1 MIARRTGETAGTVT
15 DIRRIAEALHD
26 SDGLWTVDPVSIL
39 EAQLERARDSYPEA
53 TFETREL
60 PETTTVAGDHLLE
73 VALAEVLENAIEHAD
88 GRG

>member
-1 MIARRTGETAGTVT
+1 M
-15 DIRRIAEALHD
+15 
-26 SDGLWTVDPVSIL
+26 DPVSIL

-60 PETTTVAGDHLLE
+60 PETATVAGDYLLE